1 MLATGPNHLVQP
13 CPRSHQVRLLV
24 AGRIHLLC
32 GFTVQH
38 AQYGEIERGGGLSE
52 GNFQMAV
59 VEGGKGS
66 PRRPLQRL
74 DVFKASGT
82 ETNLLGNQHDAYSDS
97 KIGYEE
103 EMKTEIFG
111 VCQYQKVD

>member
-1 MLATGPNHLVQP
+1 MTGPNDLVQP
-13 CPRSHQVRLLV
+13 CPRSHQVRIRV
-24 AGRIHLLC
+24 GGMIHLLC
-32 GFTVQH
+32 GSTVQH

-52 GNFQMAV
+52 DNFQVAV

-66 PRRPLQRL
+66 PRRPLQKL

-82 ETNLLGNQHDAYSDS
+82 ETNLLGNQHDAYFNF
-97 KIGYEE
+97 KVGYEE

-111 VCQYQKVD
+111 VRQYQKVD